1 MKKIITIISLVF
13 LLTSCNSWK
22 ENINLEK
29 NSLEKKEEA
38 FQQSQIYTSFYP
50 IYFLTKEIVWTWSN
64 VINIVPNSWE
74 PHDYEPTLKQ
84 IWEMWKSNLIV
95 LSWIWMES
103 YESKLIENIKNVPI
117 TMISE
122 NLDNLI
128 KINEEEH
135 LEKEEHIEEENNSDS
150 HEHWNIDPHTWL
162 SPKTYS
168 QMASVLFLELEK
180 NWFKNLDKSI
190 IEKLNSLDKK
200 YSENLAK
207 CKRKEFVT
215 SHKAFWYL
223 ARDYWLI
230 QTAVLW
236 ISPEEEPSANDIAN
250 VVELIKSKSIPVIY
264 SEKLVSPKFT
274 NVVAQE
280 TWAKVIELN
289 PIETLTPEEEKA
301 WENYI
306 SIMEVNL
313 GKLLEWLD
321 CK

>member
-1 MKKIITIISLVF
+1 MKKSIIVISLIF
-13 LLTSCNSWK
+13 YLFSCNVGDTN
-22 ENINLEK
+22 ENKIQNK
-29 NSLEKKEEA
+29 NPV
-38 FQQSQIYTSFYP
+38 IYTSFYP
-50 IYFLTKEIVWTWSN
+50 IYFITKEIVWNWSN
-64 VINIVPNSWE
+64 VINIVPNLWE
-74 PHDYEPTLKQ
+74 PHEYEPTVKQ
-84 IWEMWKSNLIV
+84 IEWLINSDFIV
-95 LSWIWMES
+95 FNGLWIES
-103 YESKLIENIKNVPI
+103 YQKKLLISLKKTPYIILWEQLKN
-117 TMISE
+117 TIS
-122 NLDNLI
+122 L
-128 KINEEEH
+128 EEW
-135 LEKEEHIEEENNSDS
+135 EKN
-150 HEHWNIDPHTWL
+150 EHWNIDPHTWL

-168 QMASVLFLELEK
+168 QMASVLFLEIEK

-190 IEKLNSLDKK
+190 IEQLNNLDKK

-274 NVVAQE
+274 NVVIKE
-280 TWAKVIELN
+280 TWAKVLELN
-289 PIETLTPEEEKA
+289 PLETITPEEEKA

-306 SIMEVNL
+306 SIMEDNL
-313 GKLLEWLD
+313 EKLLEWLD